1 MAAKTYIIY
10 NSANAAAAAPVA
22 QPTGTAIRTMMQIK
36 LAAGFS
42 ARVIQW
48 GYSFD
53 GSAAA
58 TPGKV
63 ELIDTGTVAATSLS
77 TAYVSNDIQPWSGQD
92 APSQTTWGM
101 LTLGTSASGFST
113 GAVTEGTVVAPTRV
127 LSCSMTAP
135 TNEKDIQFPLGR
147 EPELTNANYLRV
159 RATFAA
165 TVNMICYVI
174 LEF

>member
-1 MAAKTYIIY
+1 MAAKTYIIF

-22 QPTGTAIRTMMQIK
+22 QPTGNAIRTMMQIK

-42 ARVIQW
+42 ARVIEW
-48 GYSFD
+48 GCSFD

-63 ELIDTGTVAATSLS
+63 ELIDTGTVAATVT
-77 TAYVSNDIQPWSGQD
+77 TAYVSNDIQIFGDQD
-92 APSQTTWGM
+92 APTQTTWGM
-101 LTLGTSASGFST
+101 LTLSTTTSGFASAA
-113 GAVTEGTVVAPTRV
+113 GTEGSVAAPTRV
-127 LSCSMTAP
+127 LDCQLVAP
-135 TNEKDIQFPLGR
+135 TNQYVKQFPLGR
-147 EPELTNANYLRV
+147 EPNLTNANYLRI
-159 RATFAA
+159 RATFGT